1 MRCAKQIAKKNF
13 FLTENVDNFCLF
25 QKKSLPLQAFYRARA
40 CAYARTSTRNTY
52 LKTEHTITL
61 TAIYTNNETF

>member
-1 MRCAKQIAKKNF
+1 MCKTNCEKNF

-25 QKKSLPLQAFYRARA
+25 QKKSLPLQAFCRARA
-40 CAYARTSTRNTY
+40 CAYARTNTRNTH
-52 LKTEHTITL
+52 LEKTEHTITL

>member
-1 MRCAKQIAKKNF
+1 MCKTNCEKNF

-40 CAYARTSTRNTY
+40 CAYARTNTRNTH
-52 LKTEHTITL
+52 L
-61 TAIYTNNETF
+61 ET